1 MNRNL
6 RPASLVIIVLAAL
19 LSSCHRAQAPVVKR
33 YAFTGTI
40 EALDPSSQSAIINGD
55 DIPGFMS
62 AMAMSYKIKD
72 AAEFKQLAP
81 GDKISA
87 DVVVVQAKPGNDD
100 AAPDYWLEKVR
111 VTVHAKEPPAKPS
124 GALHLPTPGEQV
136 PDFAFTNQDGKRVSL
151 SQYKG
156 KTLLLTFIYTRCPFP
171 DYCPRVSHEF
181 AAVYHQLDHDAA
193 SNKIHLLSVSFD
205 PAHDSPKILREYA
218 FSLAGTKDPA
228 LFHGWE
234 FATARSADLTRLAAF
249 FAFAYKEDGGTITH
263 SLSTTVIGPDGKI
276 ITWRHDSNWHAAD
289 LLTDA
294 AGA

>member
-1 MNRNL
+1 MWGQL
-6 RPASLVIIVLAAL
+6 LLLLFLLA
-19 LSSCHRAQAPVVKR
+19 LSACHRKPAEPAAKR
-33 YAFTGTI
+33 YAFTGI
-40 EALDPSSQSAIINGD
+40 VEALDPSSQSAIINGD

-72 AAEFKQLAP
+72 PAEFKQLAP
-81 GDKISA
+81 GNKISA
-87 DVVVVQAKPGNDD
+87 EVVVVQSKPVNDD

-111 VTVHAKEPPAKPS
+111 VTAHAKEPPAKPS
-124 GALHLPTPGEQV
+124 GALHMPTPGEQI
-136 PDFAFTNQDGKRVSL
+136 PDFSFTNQDGKHVSL
-151 SQYKG
+151 SQYRG

-181 AAVYHQLDHDAA
+181 ATIYHQLDQATA

-205 PAHDSPKILREYA
+205 PAHDSPKVLREYA

-228 LFHGWE
+228 LFRRWE

-249 FAFAYKEDGGTITH
+249 FAFAYKEEGGAITH

-276 ITWRHDSNWHAAD
+276 ISWRHGSDWHAAD
-289 LLTDA
+289 LLNDA
-294 AGA
+294 AG